1 MDSEPADNEANPK
14 VSPTQTAAT
23 ETERSVKANP
33 DAKDLS
39 SSRTVWQDEKA
50 TANAKHDRPEHQ
62 SRNEPL
68 GDALSIGAGQV
79 SSPYL
84 TQTQANAIARQA
96 NRKDGK

>member
-1 MDSEPADNEANPK
+1 MDSEPSDNKVNAKADP
-14 VSPTQTAAT
+14 S
-23 ETERSVKANP
+23 
-33 DAKDLS
+33 AKDLS
-39 SSRTVWQDEKA
+39 SSRTVLQDEKA

>member
-1 MDSEPADNEANPK
+1 MDVEAGDNDK
-14 VSPTQTAAT
+14 
-23 ETERSVKANP
+23 NP
-33 DAKDLS
+33 DPVVTDANEGAAGKPAKASAEAKDKS
-39 SSRTVWQDEKA
+39 PSRTVWQDEKA
-50 TANAKHDRPEHQ
+50 TANAKHDRRENE

-68 GDALSIGAGQV
+68 GDALSMGAGQV

>member
-14 VSPTQTAAT
+14 
-23 ETERSVKANP
+23 ANP
-33 DAKDLS
+33 SAKDS
-39 SSRTVWQDEKA
+39 SGSRTVWQDEKA
-50 TANAKHDRPEHQ
+50 TANAKHDRADHE
-62 SRNEPL
+62 SKNDPL